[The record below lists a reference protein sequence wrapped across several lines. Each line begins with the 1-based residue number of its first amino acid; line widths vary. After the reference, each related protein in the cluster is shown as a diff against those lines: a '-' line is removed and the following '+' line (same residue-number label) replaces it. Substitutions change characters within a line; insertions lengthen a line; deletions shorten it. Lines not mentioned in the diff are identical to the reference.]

1 MKAQNQNRPP
11 RVLYGITKPNFGGAQ
26 RYVFDL
32 ATKLRLRNIETAV
45 LCGSEKGAKE
55 GKLIEKLKEER
66 IIVVKAPGLT
76 NSISIFA
83 DISSFFFILRTL
95 RETRPD
101 IFHINSSKMGG
112 IGSLAGRIAGVEKVI
127 FTSHG
132 WAFNEKRGW
141 LSKKI
146 IKFAVWL
153 TIILSHETICVS
165 ERVRSDVIHL
175 PFVQSKLSVIR
186 NGIEEFET
194 LPRETAR
201 EKLEPGISEEALLFG
216 AVAELHHIK
225 GLDILLKAWADFKI
239 EHEGELVILG
249 EGQERIYLE
258 SMAKMLG
265 IENSVQFLGFVDNPR
280 YILSG
285 LDVLVMPS
293 RSEGLPYALLE
304 AGMAGLPVIASNVGG
319 IPEVIEDEVSG
330 ILVPKENPY
339 TLLSALSLLAKDKNK
354 RNELGQALK
363 EKVKKDFSIQR
374 MLDETIRIYS
384 K

>member
-1 MKAQNQNRPP
+1 MKARNQNRPP
-11 RVLYGITKPNFGGAQ
+11 RVLYGITKSNFGGAQ

-32 ATKLRLRNIETAV
+32 AVGLRPRGFETAV
-45 LCGSEKGAKE
+45 LCGGEEGGNG
-55 GKLIEKLKEER
+55 GKLIEKLKEEK
-66 IIVVKAPGLT
+66 IIVVKAPDLMRDMSVF
-76 NSISIFA
+76 N
-83 DISSFFFILRTL
+83 DLRSFIFILKTL
-95 RETRPD
+95 KDTRPD
-101 IFHINSSKMGG
+101 VFHINSSKMGG
-112 IGSLAGRIAGVEKVI
+112 IGSLAGRIAGVEKII

-132 WAFNEKRGW
+132 WAFNEDRGW

-146 IKFAVWL
+146 IKFLAWL
-153 TIILSHETICVS
+153 TIMFSHETVCVS
-165 ERVRSDVIHL
+165 ERLRSDVIHL
-175 PFVQSKLSVIR
+175 PFVQGKLSVIR
-186 NGIEEFET
+186 NGIEEFKF

-201 EKLEPGISEEALLFG
+201 EKLEPGINEETLLFG

-225 GLDILLKAWADFKI
+225 GLDILFKAWADFKI
-239 EHEGELVILG
+239 EHEGKLVIMG

-258 SMAKMLG
+258 SMAKILG
-265 IENSVQFLGFVDNPR
+265 IENSVHFLGFVDNPR

-285 LDVLVMPS
+285 LDVLIMPS

-304 AGMAGLPVIASNVGG
+304 AGIAGLPVIASNVGG

-354 RNELGQALK
+354 RDELGQALK
-363 EKVKKDFSIQR
+363 EKIKKDFSIQR